1 MYFEAKYET
10 MAREDLEQLQLER
23 LQSVLTRVARNVP
36 YYRKKFDELGI
47 DPDDFRDLS
56 DVARL
61 PFTDKGALQDNYPYG
76 LFAVPL
82 REVVRL
88 HASPGSAGK
97 PVVVGYT
104 VNDIKRWSELTARV
118 LAAGGATRDD
128 VVQIAFDYGLFTGG
142 LGFHEG
148 AQRLGAA
155 VIPASGGNSR
165 RQVMIMQDYK
175 TTVLACTPSY
185 ALHLAGVMDEMGIN
199 ANSLSLR
206 FGLFG
211 GEPLSTA
218 MRLEIESRLKLTGT
232 QNYGPTE
239 VMGPGV
245 AGECEARG
253 GMHVNE
259 DHFLAEIVDPATGK
273 ALAPGETGELV
284 LTSLTKDAFP
294 VIRYRTG
301 DVTRLL
307 PGDCPCGR
315 TFVRLDRMLGRTDD
329 MLLIR
334 GVPVFPG
341 TIEAALS
348 QIPGGAP
355 EYRVIVERE
364 GALDTATVLIETS
377 EDIFFDQMR
386 RQKEFV
392 DSIKRKLHSSAG
404 VAFEV
409 RLVERCDTAP
419 DATGQAH
426 AIKVIDKRSLT

>member
-1 MYFEAKYET
+1 MYFEAKCET

-36 YYRKKFDELGI
+36 YYRKKFDALGI

-61 PFTDKGALQDNYPYG
+61 PFTDKGVLQDNYPYG

-88 HASPGSAGK
+88 HASPGSAGT

-104 VNDIKRWSELTARV
+104 VNDVKRWSDLTARV

-211 GEPLSTA
+211 GEPLSAA
-218 MRLEIESRLKLTGT
+218 MRLEIESRLKLTAT

-253 GMHVNE
+253 GMHLNE

-273 ALAPGETGELV
+273 ALPVGETGELV

-301 DVTRLL
+301 DLTRLL
-307 PGDCPCGR
+307 PGECPCGR
-315 TFVRLDRMLGRTDD
+315 TFARLDSTLGRADD

-348 QIPGGAP
+348 QMPGGAP

-392 DSIKRKLHSSAG
+392 DSIKRKLRSSAG

-409 RLVERCDTAP
+409 RLVERCDA
-419 DATGQAH
+419 ASGA
-426 AIKVIDKRSLT
+426 AKVIDKRLLT